1 MPRKEPIL
9 EGMRV
14 AMPTDTA
21 KPYRRYKG
29 FYRLE
34 EEARR
39 QLAELVA
46 GCKPEFNI
54 LPAEAQTGVVERL
67 RPEAQRSILDAL
79 EGRTQIEDEH
89 FGYDWSDVLPRIQP
103 TPLRQAAGQYLLE
116 QLPAPIRAAID
127 LPEVSRRDKTEWLYH
142 ETVDRIRKFTP
153 YLVSEERQLI
163 EWKRQ
168 CPEAYRRTE
177 EAAQKAVRIYQDR
190 NRRAGT
196 LPTLSDEARQL
207 AVTSYLIAARK
218 FYQHVLDISEYYEGD
233 TSVVGLK
240 VPPEQQAR
248 FGPRVYVRLGVT
260 NKPTNY
266 RDASAEELQEF
277 EKVLDG
283 PMLRNLQ
290 EKVCP
295 WTTETATAQKIDA
308 NLLARAYFQI
318 VRPLDAGEQKAHVD
332 EGTLRHFGGDLNY
345 YRLLGFR
352 EDIAP
357 AHGRMFEELLDTNSG
372 LQEFLDQ
379 PSVQE
384 AFKAHRL
391 DLGVVELSLR
401 AAVTN
406 ELVRVARIWKPDC
419 VPSQGDPVTRAQAV
433 IPHVIADLAAYHDA
447 LMQSDYLIV
456 RRENFFKE
464 RLMAEHLNCVTP
476 KERAKI
482 ESYYRPVAVVLLAR
496 DGQSAEPVPA
506 DWKSLRSY
514 FDPVSKKECTDY
526 QVELPEGRAVLCLRK
541 GASPQAALD
550 SARRLLDLSQP
561 AHVNDS
567 AARVKGVRISELSYN
582 ELSSSC
588 LRPISMA
595 RMQFYTS
602 FSPAKTLE
610 ILRGASDEPTTE
622 NIIEA
627 LRPCFVLRYS
637 DAYCRVKPAEM
648 IRVKYRTPTGEKK
661 NPCWDASQAL
671 CGLRGPAG
679 DPNMRDRLEN
689 PKWSLIII
697 EGEKKA
703 ALLAQMCVERNLP
716 YHVMSLP
723 GVWMGLARGKLVEE
737 LGQFQ
742 MQDASGKR
750 RHCHIFFDNDKAFK
764 AGVMHAL
771 IETAAALQR
780 AGAQVFVP
788 NLPFGKKVKG
798 TDDFAMAHCRR
809 GDTIDYQPL
818 IEILENA
825 VHVPERPRKVKY
837 PTSEQEREINRKLN
851 EAEQIHELQSV
862 LRQKEHAVDSP
873 ELRQLFLLQAP
884 YLFKSNTE
892 RQNGSVWDSLT
903 ERGRESL
910 LQSLLGENPALKLL
924 RQACGGIPSF
934 DEGPI
939 AKDFVNGNVPP
950 TPRPAILAPE
960 LFAVS

>member
-1 MPRKEPIL
+1 
-9 EGMRV
+9 
-14 AMPTDTA
+14 MPTDNA

-34 EEARR
+34 EEARQ
-39 QLAELVA
+39 QLSEWVA
-46 GCKPEFNI
+46 GCKPEFLV
-54 LPAEAQTGVVERL
+54 LPPEAQIGIIERL
-67 RPEAQRSILDAL
+67 RPEAQRAILNSL

-103 TPLRQAAGQYLLE
+103 SPLRQAAGQFLLE
-116 QLPAPIRAAID
+116 QLPAPIRAALD
-127 LPEVSRRDKTEWLYH
+127 GPEVSRRDKVEWLYH

-153 YLVSEERQLI
+153 YLVSEEREVV

-168 CPEAYRRTE
+168 CPEAYDRAER
-177 EAAQKAVRIYQDR
+177 AAQKAVRGYQDR
-190 NRRAGT
+190 NRKQGS
-196 LPTLSDEARQL
+196 LPALSDEARQL
-207 AVTSYLIAARK
+207 AATSYLIAARK
-218 FYQHVLDISEYYEGD
+218 LFQHVLDLSEYYDGD
-233 TSVVGLK
+233 TTVVGLK
-240 VPPEQQAR
+240 VPPELQAR
-248 FGPRVYVRLGVT
+248 FGPRAYVRLGVAS
-260 NKPTNY
+260 KAASY
-266 RDASAEELQEF
+266 RDASAEELEQF
-277 EKVLDG
+277 QNLLDG
-283 PMLRNLQ
+283 PILRNLQ

-295 WTTETATAQKIDA
+295 WTTETASAQKIDA
-308 NLLARAYFQI
+308 NLLARVYFEI
-318 VRPLDAGEQKAHVD
+318 VRPLEGQEPKAYTHD
-332 EGTLRHFGGDLNY
+332 GTLQHLGGDANY

-357 AHGRMFEELLDTNSG
+357 EPSRIFEELLDSNHG

-391 DLGVVELSLR
+391 DLGIVELSLR
-401 AAVTN
+401 AAVAN
-406 ELVRVARIWKPDC
+406 ELVSVARIWKPDC
-419 VPSQGDPVTRAQAV
+419 VGSQGEAVAQAQGV
-433 IPHVIADLAAYHDA
+433 IPHVVADLAVYHDA
-447 LMQSDYLIV
+447 LMQGDYLSV

-464 RLMAEHLNCVTP
+464 RLMAEHLACITP

-482 ESYYRPVAVVLLAR
+482 ESYYRPIAVVLAAR
-496 DGQSAEPVPA
+496 DDQSTEPVPS
-506 DWKSLRSY
+506 DWKNLRSY
-514 FDPVSKKECTDY
+514 FDPVTKREYTDY
-526 QVELPEGRAVLCLRK
+526 QIELPEGRAILCLRK
-541 GASPQAALD
+541 GASPHASLD
-550 SARRLLDLSQP
+550 AARRLLDLNQP

-567 AARVKGVRISELSYN
+567 AARVKGVRISELSFN

-622 NIIEA
+622 NIIEV

-671 CGLRGPAG
+671 CGLRNPAS

-689 PKWSLIII
+689 PKWGLIII

-737 LGQFQ
+737 LDQFR
-742 MQDASGKR
+742 MQDAKGRK
-750 RHCHIFFDNDKAFK
+750 RHCYIFFDNDKAFK

-771 IETAAALQR
+771 IETAFALQR
-780 AGAQVFVP
+780 AGARVFVP

-837 PTSEQEREINRKLN
+837 PASEQEREINRKLN
-851 EAEQIHELQSV
+851 EAEQVHDLQGL
-862 LRQKEHAVDSP
+862 LREMETPLEAP
-873 ELRQLFLLQAP
+873 ESRRLFLLQAP
-884 YLFKSNTE
+884 YLFKSSTE
-892 RQNGSVWDSLT
+892 RQNASVWDSFN

-910 LQSLLGENPALKLL
+910 LQSLLKENPALKLL

-934 DEGPI
+934 DEGPT
-939 AKDFVNGNVPP
+939 ARDFVNGSPP
-950 TPRPAILAPE
+950 AASQPAILVPE

>member
-1 MPRKEPIL
+1 
-9 EGMRV
+9 
-14 AMPTDTA
+14 MPTDNA

-29 FYRLE
+29 FFRLE

-39 QLAELVA
+39 QLSELVA
-46 GCKPEFNI
+46 GCKPEFLV
-54 LPAEAQTGVVERL
+54 LPPEARAGVIERL
-67 RPEAQRSILDAL
+67 RPEAQRAILNTL

-103 TPLRQAAGQYLLE
+103 TPLRQAAGQFLIE
-116 QLPAPIRAAID
+116 QLPAPIRAALD
-127 LPEVSRRDKTEWLYH
+127 APEVSRRDKVEWLYH
-142 ETVDRIRKFTP
+142 ETVDRICKFTP
-153 YLVSEERQLI
+153 YLVSEERELA

-168 CPEAYRRTE
+168 CPGAYDRAE
-177 EAAQKAVRIYQDR
+177 QAAQKAVRVYQER
-190 NRRAGT
+190 NRKPGST
-196 LPTLSDEARQL
+196 LPVLSDEARQL
-207 AVTSYLIAARK
+207 ALTSYLIAARK
-218 FYQHVLDISEYYEGD
+218 LFQHVLDLSEYYEGD
-233 TSVVGLK
+233 TTVVGLK
-240 VPPEQQAR
+240 VPPEAQAR
-248 FGPRVYVRLGVT
+248 FGPRAYVRLGVAS
-260 NKPTNY
+260 KPASY
-266 RDASAEELQEF
+266 RDASDEELEQF
-277 EKVLDG
+277 QHLLDG

-290 EKVCP
+290 EKVSP
-295 WTTETATAQKIDA
+295 WTTETATAQKMDA
-308 NLLARAYFQI
+308 NLLARVYFQVI
-318 VRPLDAGEQKAHVD
+318 RPLDGKEQNSRAN
-332 EGTLRHFGGDLNY
+332 ENTLRHLRGDLNY

-357 AHGRMFEELLDTNSG
+357 EHAKIFEELLDANSG
-372 LQEFLDQ
+372 LREFLDQ

-384 AFKAHRL
+384 AFKTHRL
-391 DLGVVELSLR
+391 DLGIVEVSLR
-401 AAVTN
+401 AAVAD
-406 ELVRVARIWKPDC
+406 ELVRVARIWKPDS
-419 VPSQGDPVTRAQAV
+419 VAPQGEAMAQAQGIIPQV
-433 IPHVIADLAAYHDA
+433 ITDLAVYHDT
-447 LMQSDYLIV
+447 LMQSDYLSV

-464 RLMAEHLNCVTP
+464 RLMAEHLNCVSQ

-482 ESYYRPVAVVLLAR
+482 ESYYRPVTVVLVAR
-496 DGQSAEPVPA
+496 DDQSTETVPK

-514 FDPVSKKECTDY
+514 FDPVTKREYTDY
-526 QVELPEGRAVLCLRK
+526 QVELAEGRAILCLRK
-541 GASPQAALD
+541 GASPQSALD
-550 SARRLLDLSQP
+550 CARRLLDLSQT

-567 AARVKGVRISELSYN
+567 AARVKGVRISELSFN

-602 FSPAKTLE
+602 FSPAKTLD

-622 NIIEA
+622 NIIES

-671 CGLRGPAG
+671 CGLRSPAS
-679 DPNMRDRLEN
+679 DANMRDRLED
-689 PKWSLIII
+689 PKWGLIII

-737 LGQFQ
+737 LAQFQ
-742 MQDASGKR
+742 MQDASGQR
-750 RHCHIFFDNDKAFK
+750 RHCYIFFDNDKAFK

-780 AGAQVFVP
+780 AGARVFVP
-788 NLPFGKKVKG
+788 NLPFGKEVKG
-798 TDDFAMAHCRR
+798 TDDFAMIHCRR

-851 EAEQIHELQSV
+851 QAEQVHELQSV
-862 LRQKEHAVDSP
+862 LRAKENPLESP

-884 YLFKSNTE
+884 YLFKNSTE
-892 RQNGSVWDSLT
+892 RQNASVWDSFS
-903 ERGRESL
+903 ERGREGLLPSL
-910 LQSLLGENPALKLL
+910 LKENPALKLL

-934 DEGPI
+934 DEGAI
-939 AKDFVNGNVPP
+939 AKDFVNGNPP
-950 TPRPAILAPE
+950 ASPKPTILVPE

>member
-1 MPRKEPIL
+1 
-9 EGMRV
+9 
-14 AMPTDTA
+14 MPTDNA

-39 QLAELVA
+39 QLSEIVA
-46 GCKPEFNI
+46 GCKPEFLV
-54 LPAEAQTGVVERL
+54 LPPEARAGVIERL
-67 RPEAQRSILDAL
+67 RPEAQRAILNAL

-103 TPLRQAAGQYLLE
+103 TPLRQAAGQFLIE
-116 QLPAPIRAAID
+116 QLPAPIRVALDA
-127 LPEVSRRDKTEWLYH
+127 PEVSRRDKVEWLYH
-142 ETVDRIRKFTP
+142 ETVDRMRKFTP
-153 YLVSEERQLI
+153 YLVSEEHALA

-168 CPEAYRRTE
+168 CPGAYDRAE
-177 EAAQKAVRIYQDR
+177 QAAQKAVRAYQER
-190 NRRAGT
+190 NRKPGST
-196 LPTLSDEARQL
+196 LPVLSDEARQL
-207 AVTSYLIAARK
+207 ALTSYLIAARK
-218 FYQHVLDISEYYEGD
+218 LFQHVLDLSEYYDGD
-233 TSVVGLK
+233 TTVVGLK
-240 VPPEQQAR
+240 VPPELQAR
-248 FGPRVYVRLGVT
+248 FGPRTYARLGVAS
-260 NKPTNY
+260 KPTSY
-266 RDASAEELQEF
+266 RDASADELEQF
-277 EKVLDG
+277 QKVLDG

-318 VRPLDAGEQKAHVD
+318 VRPLDGCEQKAHVD
-332 EGTLRHFGGDLNY
+332 DGTLRCLGGELNY

-352 EDIAP
+352 EDVAP
-357 AHGRMFEELLDTNSG
+357 EHSRIFEELLDTNSG

-384 AFKAHRL
+384 AFKTHRL
-391 DLGVVELSLR
+391 DLSIVEVSLR

-419 VPSQGDPVTRAQAV
+419 VPSEGDPLAQVQNV

-447 LMQSDYLIV
+447 LMQSNYLSV
-456 RRENFFKE
+456 RGGNFFKE
-464 RLMAEHLNCVTP
+464 RLMSEHLASVAP

-482 ESYYRPVAVVLLAR
+482 ESYYRPIAVVLAAR
-496 DGQSAEPVPA
+496 DDQSTEPVPA

-514 FDPVSKKECTDY
+514 FDPVTKKEYTDY

-541 GASPQAALD
+541 GVSPQSALD
-550 SARRLLDLSQP
+550 SARRLLDFSQP

-567 AARVKGVRISELSYN
+567 ASRVKGVRISELSFN

-602 FSPAKTLE
+602 FSPAKTLD

-637 DAYCRVKPAEM
+637 DAYCRIKPAEM

-671 CGLRGPAG
+671 CGLRSPAS

-689 PKWSLIII
+689 PKWGLIII

-716 YHVMSLP
+716 YHVVSLP

-737 LGQFQ
+737 LAQFQ
-742 MQDASGKR
+742 MQDAKGKK
-750 RHCHIFFDNDKAFK
+750 RHCFIFFDNDKAFK

-780 AGAQVFVP
+780 AGARVFVP
-788 NLPFGKKVKG
+788 NLPFGKRVKG
-798 TDDFAMAHCRR
+798 TDDFAMVHCRR

-818 IEILENA
+818 IEILESA

-837 PTSEQEREINRKLN
+837 PSSEQEREINRKLN

-862 LRQKEHAVDSP
+862 LRQKEHAVDAP

-884 YLFKSNTE
+884 YLLKNSTE
-892 RQNGSVWDSLT
+892 RQNASVWDSFN

-910 LQSLLGENPALKLL
+910 LPALLIENPALKLL

-939 AKDFVNGNVPP
+939 AKDFVNGNVPAV
-950 TPRPAILAPE
+950 RQPAILAPE

>member
-1 MPRKEPIL
+1 
-9 EGMRV
+9 
-14 AMPTDTA
+14 MPTENA

-39 QLAELVA
+39 QLSELLV
-46 GCKPEFNI
+46 GCKPEFLL
-54 LPAEAQTGVVERL
+54 LPVEAQAGVIERL
-67 RPEAQRSILDAL
+67 RPEAQRAILNAL
-79 EGRTQIEDEH
+79 EGRTQSEDEH
-89 FGYDWSDVLPRIQP
+89 FGYDWDDVLPRIQP
-103 TPLRQAAGQYLLE
+103 SPLRRTAGQLLLE
-116 QLPAPIRAAID
+116 QLPAPLRAALD
-127 LPEVSRRDKTEWLYH
+127 HPEVLRRDKIEWLYH

-153 YLVSEERQLI
+153 YLTSEEREVT

-168 CPEAYRRTE
+168 CPEACRRAE
-177 EAAQKAVRIYQDR
+177 EAAQKALRIYQDR
-190 NRRAGT
+190 NRKGGLT
-196 LPTLSDEARQL
+196 LPALSDEARQL
-207 AVTSYLIAARK
+207 AFTSYLIAARK
-218 FYQHVLDISEYYEGD
+218 LYQHVLDLSEYYD
-233 TSVVGLK
+233 SDATVVGLK
-240 VPPEQQAR
+240 VPSDLQAR
-248 FGPRVYVRLGVT
+248 FGPRVYVRLGVAS
-260 NKPTNY
+260 KPANY
-266 RDASAEELQEF
+266 REASAGELEQF
-277 EKVLDG
+277 QKLLDG

-295 WTTETATAQKIDA
+295 WATETATAQKIDA
-308 NLLARAYFQI
+308 NLLARVYFQI
-318 VRPLDAGEQKAHVD
+318 VRPLDGQERKSHLHEATRQYLGND
-332 EGTLRHFGGDLNY
+332 RTY

-357 AHGRMFEELLDTNSG
+357 EHSRIFEELLDSNHG
-372 LQEFLDQ
+372 LREFLDQ

-401 AAVTN
+401 AAVAS
-406 ELVRVARIWKPDC
+406 ELVRLARDWKPDC
-419 VPSQGDPVTRAQAV
+419 VAPDGDVVARAQGV
-433 IPHVIADLAAYHDA
+433 IPHVIADLAVYHDA
-447 LMQSDYLIV
+447 LVQSDYLAV
-456 RRENFFKE
+456 QRENFFKE
-464 RLMAEHLNCVTP
+464 RLMDEHLNCISP

-482 ESYYRPVAVVLLAR
+482 KSYCRPIAVVLAAR
-496 DGQSAEPVPA
+496 DDQSAETVPN

-514 FDPVSKKECTDY
+514 FDPVTKKEYTDY
-526 QVELPEGRAVLCLRK
+526 QIELPEGRAIVCLRK

-550 SARRLLDLSQP
+550 SARQLLDLSQP

-567 AARVKGVRISELSYN
+567 VSRVKGVRISELSYN

-602 FSPAKTLE
+602 FSAAKTLD

-637 DAYCRVKPAEM
+637 DTYCRVKPAEM

-671 CGLRGPAG
+671 CGLRSPAS

-703 ALLAQMCVERNLP
+703 ALLAQMCVERSLP

-737 LGQFQ
+737 LNQFQ
-742 MQDASGKR
+742 MQDAAGRR
-750 RHCHIFFDNDKAFK
+750 RHCYIFFDNDKAFK

-780 AGAQVFVP
+780 AGARVFVP
-788 NLPFGKKVKG
+788 NLPFGKRVKG

-809 GDTIDYQPL
+809 GDSIDYQPL
-818 IEILENA
+818 VEILENA
-825 VHVPERPRKVKY
+825 VHVPERSRKVKY

-851 EAEQIHELQSV
+851 EAEQVHELQSAIREKQNP
-862 LRQKEHAVDSP
+862 LEAP

-884 YLFKSNTE
+884 YLFKSSTE
-892 RQNGSVWDSLT
+892 RQNASVWDSFN
-903 ERGRESL
+903 ERGCESL
-910 LQSLLGENPALKLL
+910 LHSLLSENPALKLL

-934 DEGPI
+934 DGGPT
-939 AKDFVNGNVPP
+939 AKDFINGAPLAAP
-950 TPRPAILAPE
+950 QPAILVPE